1 MGKVIMLRGRDPPR
15 WVVDLNDIKEEVE
28 EEINEE
34 LQEINNLD
42 REVSD
47 TYIEYYN
54 DKKTLQYLKL
64 MIEIP
69 FDVVIIEGSDE
80 DYKMFSSKN

>member
-1 MGKVIMLRGRDPPR
+1 MLRGRDPPR
-15 WVVDLNDIKEEVE
+15 WIVDLNDIREEVE
-28 EEINEE
+28 EEIDEE
-34 LQEINNLD
+34 LQKINDLD

-54 DKKTLQYLKL
+54 DKKKLQYLKL